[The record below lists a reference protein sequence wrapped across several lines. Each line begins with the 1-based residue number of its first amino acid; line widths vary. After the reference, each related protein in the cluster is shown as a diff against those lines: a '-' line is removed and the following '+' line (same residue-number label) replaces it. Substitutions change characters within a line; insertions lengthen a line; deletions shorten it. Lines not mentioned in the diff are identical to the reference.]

1 MRPARPDFRIRVPL
15 RVWLQHLHRRPKQRD
30 TPDAFAL
37 VFRAWNDAK
46 IAPIAPVVC
55 RGLIDSGAM
64 CTAID
69 PTVLAKVA
77 FPKNKVP
84 VHTPS
89 TGATPHMANVCDVSL
104 YLHHPGHQDL
114 EGSHYTLGQ
123 ELAVTES
130 TLLPMGI
137 EVLIGMDVLS
147 RCLFLV
153 DGPGQ
158 KFTLGI

>member
-1 MRPARPDFRIRVPL
+1 MPHITMPIERNCCYVNLVVGPGVLLRNAMAAAKLPPIKPL
-15 RVWLQHLHRRPKQRD
+15 
-30 TPDAFAL
+30 
-37 VFRAWNDAK
+37 
-46 IAPIAPVVC
+46 VC
-55 RGLIDSGAM
+55 RGLLDSGAT
-64 CTAID
+64 CTAVD

-89 TGATPHMANVCDVSL
+89 TGATPHMANVCDVGL